1 MHTHWLVGMYNVYTI
16 GIDAY
21 DAKFNVHDIQMHHI
35 TCVSYFVYIYILLY
49 NVLIRYTSNIK

>member
-1 MHTHWLVGMYNVYTI
+1 MQTHWLVGMYNVYTI

-35 TCVSYFVYIYILLY
+35 TCVSYFVYIYTI
-49 NVLIRYTSNIK
+49 I